1 MRVAGIAPG
10 SVRQILV
17 LQQFSYELSDQ
28 VNMQF
33 KLPTYNVFQ
42 TPYGFSK
49 FEALGDLS
57 LSQKAPFA
65 LGSQDRRIGF
75 EDDSSKRFTI
85 AEQLLHNDFYNLM
98 KQTQSQNTTLEFDV
112 RSNIISPAS
121 EVSSSIDITLNMRV
135 PP

>member
-1 MRVAGIAPG
+1 MRVAGISPS

-57 LSQKAPFA
+57 MSQKAPFA

-75 EDDSSKRFTI
+75 EDDQSKRFTI
-85 AEQLLHNDFYNLM
+85 AEQLLHTDFYNLM
-98 KQTQSQNTTLEFDV
+98 KQT
-112 RSNIISPAS
+112 
-121 EVSSSIDITLNMRV
+121 
-135 PP
+135 